1 MFYVIFAII
10 NTLSLQKN
18 IMKIKIAL
26 LSLLISV
33 IGFSGCEKAKDI
45 TDVKFDANYS
55 ADLNINVTPGRSIN
69 GTFSESVTID
79 PASNEQVEQYL
90 DLIKSW
96 EVQGVSGEF
105 IETSNDFMLLNL
117 TFTIASEDKSAEWNF
132 SDIAVTTGTSLTLD
146 NSEGQWDTVN
156 QILAEKQSFTV
167 AVNGETEQDDVQ
179 FTLRITIET
188 EVTANPLN

>member
-1 MFYVIFAII
+1 
-10 NTLSLQKN
+10 
-18 IMKIKIAL
+18 MKIKIAL